1 LTPVTG
7 TRSTTPRATNTQTS
21 SRPCEVLPFSAKD
34 FLDIANRGTIDM
46 TLASL
51 THSGTIR
58 CIRRDP
64 GFPER

>member
-1 LTPVTG
+1 
-7 TRSTTPRATNTQTS
+7 
-21 SRPCEVLPFSAKD
+21 VLPFSAKD